1 MPETGVRILWAL
13 CLAFGAMVTGIGVE
27 LYASGAGRVTA
38 FAVATAGVL
47 FVPAA
52 SAVIDRLAVAPA
64 SSRD

>member
-27 LYASGAGRVTA
+27 LYASGSGRVTA

-47 FVPAA
+47 FVPFA
-52 SAVIDRLAVAPA
+52 SAAIDRLTAAPA